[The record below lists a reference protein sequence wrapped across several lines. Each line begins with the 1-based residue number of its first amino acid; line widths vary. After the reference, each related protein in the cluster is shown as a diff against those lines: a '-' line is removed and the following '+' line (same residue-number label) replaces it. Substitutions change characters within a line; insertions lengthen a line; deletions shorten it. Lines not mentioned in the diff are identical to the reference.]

1 MRVESEYRLVAE
13 NGQYIHEGDP
23 VYRDGVL
30 LGRFSNIFED
40 GAPKVT
46 VFLKHEDGQSQQFD
60 GAVVEDWTAE
70 PSLTEHAPECLRRF
84 VEEAE
89 GSNDLGVMNA
99 AQADLAYR
107 NQICSAGKTPNQ
119 EPQLKAR

>member
-1 MRVESEYRLVAE
+1 MRLESEHRLVAE

-30 LGRFSNIFED
+30 LGRFGNIFED
-40 GAPKVT
+40 AAPKVA
-46 VFLKHEDGQSQQFD
+46 VFLNDEDGQHHRFD

-89 GSNDLGVMNA
+89 GSNDMVVVSA
-99 AQADLAYR
+99 AQAALHAYHR
-107 NQICSAGKTPNQ
+107 ALDHMPI
-119 EPQLKAR
+119 